1 MNRIRPLSEL
11 LEERDSIEIDRFVDI
26 ARLIGH
32 CERLERAI
40 EEARAREQTD
50 AVSPGSRKRN

>member
-1 MNRIRPLSEL
+1 MNRTRTLEQL
-11 LEERDSIEIDRFVDI
+11 LQERDSIEIDRFVDI

-40 EEARAREQTD
+40 AEARAREAKDLGLQR
-50 AVSPGSRKRN
+50 GFE

>member
-1 MNRIRPLSEL
+1 MNKIRTLEQL
-11 LEERDSIEIDRFVDI
+11 LKERDSIEIDRFVDI

-40 EEARAREQTD
+40 AEARARE
-50 AVSPGSRKRN
+50 AKEVGLRRGFE